1 MAGRLTIRPKA
12 DFPASHPWIM
22 LLVVTTV
29 QFY

>member
-1 MAGRLTIRPKA
+1 MAGRLTIGPKA

-22 LLVVTTV
+22 LLVATTV